1 METLT
6 NYWFDRLK
14 NNPGDWANL
23 ETSIYVLDENI
34 VRKRLQNYDILENVA
49 NDNKLLSKNNK
60 TVPLVMYQF
69 FPDILFA
76 KKWIKLRIWA
86 FAFGT
91 HYPNEIITGTSL
103 IFDYYIKNVSK
114 DSELKNELNIYLT
127 ALQKNIIIQDRF
139 GYWEEEIGKLSI
151 LIEEQIMQIWEL
163 DMREEI
169 KTTPSVVSK
178 KPIIEWK

>member
-49 NDNKLLSKNNK
+49 NDNKSSSKNNK
-60 TVPLVMYQF
+60 TVPLAMYQF

-76 KKWIKLRIWA
+76 KK
-86 FAFGT
+86 
-91 HYPNEIITGTSL
+91 
-103 IFDYYIKNVSK
+103 
-114 DSELKNELNIYLT
+114 
-127 ALQKNIIIQDRF
+127 
-139 GYWEEEIGKLSI
+139 
-151 LIEEQIMQIWEL
+151 
-163 DMREEI
+163 
-169 KTTPSVVSK
+169 
-178 KPIIEWK
+178 